1 MSLISSL
8 KGWAGEVQ
16 GVLVKKLFLDG
27 KVYRDFNNVTI
38 ETGNG
43 TTQIDHVIVSK
54 FGIFVI
60 ETKNIKGWIFG
71 GEKQASWTQSLY
83 GKKYKFQ
90 NPLLQNYRHTK
101 ALAEFLGINQNKI
114 HSLVMFWSECT
125 FKTPMPENVLNTGYT
140 GYIKSKTDVLFTE
153 EEVEAICE
161 AISTGRLPKG
171 WGTKAE
177 HLRSLKERHASTTI
191 CPKCGGQ
198 LLLRTAH
205 KGKNA
210 GSQFYGC
217 SNYPRCRYTADVEE
231 HS

>member
-8 KGWAGEVQ
+8 KGWVGEAQ
-16 GVLVKKLFLDG
+16 GALAKKLFLDG
-27 KVYRDFNNVTI
+27 KIYRDFNNVTI
-38 ETGNG
+38 ETSNG

-60 ETKNIKGWIFG
+60 ETKNIEGWIFG
-71 GEKQASWTQSLY
+71 GEKQPSWTQSLY

-101 ALAEFLGINQNKI
+101 ALADFLGVNQNKI
-114 HSLVMFWSECT
+114 HPLVMFWSDCE

-140 GYIKSKTDVLFTE
+140 GYIKSKTDVLFTD
-153 EEVEAICE
+153 EEVEALCE

-171 WGTKAE
+171 WKTKAE
-177 HLRSLKERHASTTI
+177 HLKSLKERHASTTI

-198 LLLRTAH
+198 LLLRTART
-205 KGKNA
+205 GKNA

-217 SNYPRCRYTADVEE
+217 ANYPKCRYTADVKD
-231 HS
+231 HA

>member
-16 GVLVKKLFLDG
+16 GVLSKKLFLDG
-27 KVYRDFNNVTI
+27 KIYRDFNNVTI
-38 ETGNG
+38 ETSNG

-71 GEKQASWTQSLY
+71 GEKQTSWTQSLY

-101 ALAEFLGINQNKI
+101 ALADFLGINQSKI

-140 GYIKSKTDVLFTE
+140 GYIKSKTDVLFTD
-153 EEVEAICE
+153 EEVEAVCE

-171 WGTKAE
+171 WSTKAE
-177 HLRSLKERHASTTI
+177 HLKSLKERHASTTI

-217 SNYPRCRYTADVEE
+217 ENYPKCRYTADVED